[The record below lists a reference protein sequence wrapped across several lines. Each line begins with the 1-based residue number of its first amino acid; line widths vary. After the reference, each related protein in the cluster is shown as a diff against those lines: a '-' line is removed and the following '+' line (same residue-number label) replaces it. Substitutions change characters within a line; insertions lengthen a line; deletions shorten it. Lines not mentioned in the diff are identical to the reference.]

1 MLAETFWAAGAVAAG
16 GYLLLFVLARR
27 PVALRPARV
36 GGLLAGLVGLRL
48 VLAVAGVPLQGS
60 PEVIGTAV
68 LGWAA
73 VAPALAPRAW
83 LVRATGEELREQ
95 IQTACRGLFLGLEE
109 AQAGRLRLA
118 APGNPTIG
126 LWRLAARVQ
135 LMVLCRAPG
144 PGKIALLCGWLA
156 NQYPGPVPRLRIILK
171 GGAS

>member
-1 MLAETFWAAGAVAAG
+1 MLAETFWAAAVAPG

-27 PVALRPARV
+27 PVALRPARL
-36 GGLLAGLVGLRL
+36 GGLLAGLAGLRL
-48 VLAVAGVPLQGS
+48 VLAAAGVPLQGS

-68 LGWAA
+68 LGGAA
-73 VAPALAPRAW
+73 MALALARRAW
-83 LVRATGEELREQ
+83 LVRATGQELREQ
-95 IQTACRGLFLGLEE
+95 IRTACRGLFLGVQETPV
-109 AQAGRLRLA
+109 GRLQLVA
-118 APGNPTIG
+118 LGKPTIG

-156 NQYPGPVPRLRIILK
+156 KQYPGPVPRLRIILK